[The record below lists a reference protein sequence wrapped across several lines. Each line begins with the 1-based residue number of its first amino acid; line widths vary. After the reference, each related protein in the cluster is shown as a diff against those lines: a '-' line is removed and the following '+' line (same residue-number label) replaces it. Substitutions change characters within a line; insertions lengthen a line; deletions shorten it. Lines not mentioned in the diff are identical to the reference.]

1 MTTRSV
7 LLLVTAAEGFKA
19 VNDRISHD
27 VGDKALAEYGRLL
40 PDVIYKCL
48 GESGVVS
55 TMEKPIVFRTGGDEL
70 AVVCVKSPTASFPDF
85 EAQIATMVRTVAE
98 TVLFDAKRDGA
109 APESE
114 WVPTFLRIGVAS
126 TFKLADEAETAVRTD
141 IYRKGA
147 QLFGTLGSP
156 HAPLVLTQRVACACV
171 FITLFAPCVVQRLG
185 LSTHAE

>member
-1 MTTRSV
+1 V
-7 LLLVTAAEGFKA
+7 AAAEGFKA

-40 PDVIYKCL
+40 PDTITKCL
-48 GESGVVS
+48 EEGS
-55 TMEKPIVFRTGGDEL
+55 TMEPPVVFRTGGDEL
-70 AVVCVKSPTASFPDF
+70 AVICVKSSSASFSDF
-85 EAQIATMVRTVAE
+85 EAQIKSMVQKVAE
-98 TVLFDAKRDGA
+98 TVLFDAKTDDS

-147 QLFGTLGSP
+147 PPHPFRLDRRAWHVTACTCSSCILTLHCS
-156 HAPLVLTQRVACACV
+156 VWVSRCAWKDGQEV
-171 FITLFAPCVVQRLG
+171 GA
-185 LSTHAE
+185 